1 MSICDFLHFKLTYK
15 MRLCA
20 ICFIFCLVAV
30 AAPWTLDYPEAKQD
44 SANEANYRK
53 GREGEIKG
61 VVLHGT
67 AGANT
72 VQYFKNPEVQVSA
85 HYVIEQDGR
94 VIQMVSEDDTAWHA
108 GVVSPDSE
116 FANEPN
122 PNSWLIGIEFSRD
135 INNANEMPEA
145 QIEAGLKLVKD
156 MKRRYGN
163 GFGVYTHDQFET
175 TRVCPGP
182 NFPVDRFKEA
192 LKGRKRHYQFFRRRN
207 FNKSF

>member
-1 MSICDFLHFKLTYK
+1 MHLLLIYSLY
-15 MRLCA
+15 
-20 ICFIFCLVAV
+20 CLLVV
-30 AAPWTLDYPEAKQD
+30 STPWTLDYPEAKQD
-44 SANEANYRK
+44 SANVANYQR
-53 GREGEIKG
+53 GRQGEIKG

-67 AGANT
+67 AGPNA
-72 VQYFKNPEVQVSA
+72 VGHFKNPKSQVSA
-85 HYVIEQDGR
+85 HYVIEQDGS

-108 GVVSPDSE
+108 GGVSADSE
-116 FANEPN
+116 FANGPN

-135 INNANEMPEA
+135 TENANDMPEV

-163 GFGVYTHDQFET
+163 GFGIYTHDQFDT

-182 NFPVDRFKEA
+182 KFPVDRFKDA
-192 LKGRKRHYQFFRRRN
+192 VKGRKRIHHSFRRRN